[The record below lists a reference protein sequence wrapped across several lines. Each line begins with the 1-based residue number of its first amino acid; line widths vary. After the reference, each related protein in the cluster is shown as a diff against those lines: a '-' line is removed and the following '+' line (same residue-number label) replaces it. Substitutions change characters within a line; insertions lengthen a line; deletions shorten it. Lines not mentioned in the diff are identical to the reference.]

1 MEMDFTALVVV
12 VISVFVVNVDGIMWK
27 LQPNVQKCL
36 KEELQ
41 SNVLVT
47 GDYEVQDAPGQKV
60 DYVVCTV
67 KIYIINHNDFFFF
80 YRSHKNAP
88 GYLAGVLAEI

>member
-1 MEMDFTALVVV
+1 MEMDFTTLVVV
-12 VISVFVVNVDGIMWK
+12 IISVFVVNVNGIMWK

-41 SNVLVT
+41 SDVLVT

-67 KIYIINHNDFFFF
+67 KICIINHNDVKLFHLLPNHF
-80 YRSHKNAP
+80 SLNA
-88 GYLAGVLAEI
+88 A

>member
-1 MEMDFTALVVV
+1 MLSVVKNLYQHCVNMAITALVCM
-12 VISVFVVNVDGIMWK
+12 VIAVLIVNVDGIMWK
-27 LQPNVQKCL
+27 LQPNTQKCL

-41 SNVLVT
+41 SDVLVT

-67 KIYIINHNDFFFF
+67 
-80 YRSHKNAP
+80 
-88 GYLAGVLAEI
+88 

>member
-1 MEMDFTALVVV
+1 MEMDFTVVVLVVV
-12 VISVFVVNVDGIMWK
+12 SVFVVNVDGIMWK

-60 DYVVCTV
+60 DYIVCTV
-67 KIYIINHNDFFFF
+67 
-80 YRSHKNAP
+80 
-88 GYLAGVLAEI
+88 

>member
-1 MEMDFTALVVV
+1 MSIRTLVFTVIALLIV
-12 VISVFVVNVDGIMWK
+12 SVDGIMWK
-27 LQPNVQKCL
+27 LQPNAQKCL

-41 SNVLVT
+41 SNVLIT

-67 KIYIINHNDFFFF
+67 
-80 YRSHKNAP
+80 
-88 GYLAGVLAEI
+88 

>member
-1 MEMDFTALVVV
+1 MEMDFAAVVV
-12 VISVFVVNVDGIMWK
+12 MVISIFVVNVDGIMWK
-27 LQPNVQKCL
+27 LQPNAHKCL

-41 SNVLVT
+41 SDVLVT

-67 KIYIINHNDFFFF
+67 KITLLNHFSLD
-80 YRSHKNAP
+80 A
-88 GYLAGVLAEI
+88 A

>member
-1 MEMDFTALVVV
+1 MSITALVLA
-12 VISVFVVNVDGIMWK
+12 VITLLTVSVDGIMWK
-27 LQPNVQKCL
+27 LQPNSQKCL

-41 SNVLVT
+41 SDVLIT

-67 KIYIINHNDFFFF
+67 
-80 YRSHKNAP
+80 
-88 GYLAGVLAEI
+88 

>member
-1 MEMDFTALVVV
+1 MSITALVVTV
-12 VISVFVVNVDGIMWK
+12 VALLIVSADGIMWK
-27 LQPNVQKCL
+27 LQPNAQKCL

-41 SNVLVT
+41 SDVLVT

-67 KIYIINHNDFFFF
+67 
-80 YRSHKNAP
+80 
-88 GYLAGVLAEI
+88 

>member
-1 MEMDFTALVVV
+1 MEMDFTAIVTV
-12 VISVFVVNVDGIMWK
+12 VIAFFVVNVDGIMWK

-41 SNVLVT
+41 SDVLVT

-60 DYVVCTV
+60 DYVVRTV
-67 KIYIINHNDFFFF
+67 KIYIMNHWEEAL
-80 YRSHKNAP
+80 S
-88 GYLAGVLAEI
+88 

>member
-1 MEMDFTALVVV
+1 MDFTALVVV
-12 VISVFVVNVDGIMWK
+12 VISVFVFNVDGIMWK

-41 SNVLVT
+41 SDVLVT

-67 KIYIINHNDFFFF
+67 KIYIINHNDVKLFNFLLPNHF
-80 YRSHKNAP
+80 SLNA
-88 GYLAGVLAEI
+88 A

>member
-1 MEMDFTALVVV
+1 MAITALVCM
-12 VISVFVVNVDGIMWK
+12 VIAVLIVNVDGIMWK
-27 LQPNVQKCL
+27 LQPNTQKCL

-41 SNVLVT
+41 SDVLVT

-67 KIYIINHNDFFFF
+67 
-80 YRSHKNAP
+80 
-88 GYLAGVLAEI
+88 